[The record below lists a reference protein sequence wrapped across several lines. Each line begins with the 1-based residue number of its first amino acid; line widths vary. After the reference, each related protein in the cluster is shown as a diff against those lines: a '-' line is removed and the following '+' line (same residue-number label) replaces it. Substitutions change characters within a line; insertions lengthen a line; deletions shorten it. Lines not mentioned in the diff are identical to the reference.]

1 MNDVQIQGVIGLSV
15 VVTSQTCVELFGEED
30 GEKREGEE
38 SWVSHWLEAGETQK
52 ELIVKQEESGWN
64 KRGVFLQPSEGIPE
78 AKSDQLC
85 EIIQTD

>member
-1 MNDVQIQGVIGLSV
+1 MNDVQIQGVIGVSV

-52 ELIVKQEESGWN
+52 ELIVKQEESG
-64 KRGVFLQPSEGIPE
+64 
-78 AKSDQLC
+78 
-85 EIIQTD
+85 